1 MGGKRKEVPADGRE
15 LAVDDEDDDEDR
27 QERGVKNGSNRGQQ
41 RPTKTENVC
50 EIEPP
55 SRNFKTPT
63 RTRPCPS

>member
-41 RPTKTENVC
+41 RQIGRAHV
-50 EIEPP
+50 
-55 SRNFKTPT
+55 
-63 RTRPCPS
+63 